1 MPDSRSILLRCWPQ
15 ARFSW
20 ELVSLDRDEDER
32 FVFFCPT
39 CPSSQVLSFRC
50 IKDTILLFLY
60 PYCSCVLN
68 FVIVHFHDLRSVM
81 NYKSAFQKFQ
91 GTCRKTCKR
100 KRVEKCE
107 RERALNRGWITHSKF
122 GLALSYLRFTSLLS
136 LLKMFAFAH
145 FTQVFLKAKTTCQ
158 NTVLRLLRSY
168 KRIILYESIYSST
181 RSELKHA
188 HDLAQHPHP
197 TPHTPPTVQYVQGIC
212 ESYNCLFWPGF

>member
-1 MPDSRSILLRCWPQ
+1 M
-15 ARFSW
+15 
-20 ELVSLDRDEDER
+20 
-32 FVFFCPT
+32 
-39 CPSSQVLSFRC
+39 
-50 IKDTILLFLY
+50 
-60 PYCSCVLN
+60 
-68 FVIVHFHDLRSVM
+68 FVIVHFNDLLSVM

-145 FTQVFLKAKTTCQ
+145 FTQVFLKTKTTCQ

-197 TPHTPPTVQYVQGIC
+197 TPHTPHPTPHPP
-212 ESYNCLFWPGF
+212 YNMYKAFVSPTTACSGQDFSMFALKCAHIWDYYNFAIKTPSHLMLC